1 MGMPLPEGM
10 GTPGFQPGFPQPG
23 FQQPYGGPPMMGQMP
38 GGPQA
43 IPLADSGLRF
53 AARFLDRIIIFFL
66 ACIPSAALGGGAA
79 VLAGRGGSGTNAVS
93 FGATAATA
101 VLSAAILLVYDG
113 VVTAK
118 LGGTLMKKAFGMRV
132 VNAADG
138 SPVNMQQ
145 ALTRAAPS
153 AVLALLSVIPVVGG
167 IVGGLLGLAIG
178 LASLIMLFTD
188 KMRQTVSD
196 KIAKTVV
203 IKSK

>member
-10 GTPGFQPGFPQPG
+10 GNPGFQPGFQQPG
-23 FQQPYGGPPMMGQMP
+23 FQQPYGGPPMMGQQMP

-53 AARFLDRIIIFFL
+53 AARLLDRIIMTVIACVPGL
-66 ACIPSAALGGGAA
+66 AIGGGSAFLGG
-79 VLAGRGGSGTNAVS
+79 RGPGGDTAITFGTQI
-93 FGATAATA
+93 
-101 VLSAAILLVYDG
+101 LSALIGAVIVLIYDG

-153 AVLALLSVIPVVGG
+153 AILAAIPVAGG
-167 IVGGLLGLAIG
+167 FLAIIMG
-178 LASLIMLFTD
+178 IASLIMLFSD

-196 KIAKTVV
+196 KVAKTVV
-203 IKSK
+203 IKAK